1 LDFNIILAAAVAI
14 GTTAI
19 LLGALTI
26 GALGLLS
33 LLSRSHIEQADY
45 ISDIEE

>member
-1 LDFNIILAAAVAI
+1 MDFNIILAVAVAI
-14 GTTAI
+14 STTAV
-19 LLGALTI
+19 LLGGLTI

-33 LLSRSHIEQADY
+33 LFSRNHADHADY

>member
-19 LLGALTI
+19 IFGALTI

-33 LLSRSHIEQADY
+33 LFSRNHADHADY